1 MARSPLPPPPPPPP
15 VRTTRCSLR
24 RLELLS
30 VRQVQDQHAAA
41 PCVMR
46 VRARLVRVL
55 PRESLLW
62 TCAQPADGVGG
73 GVGGG
78 VGAAARFSYRMVLQL
93 EDVDAEAAWLGALL
107 LDEQAEAFF
116 GDLPATD
123 LHRDEL
129 SRSRLEAAVEG
140 LLAARTPLELGLVSY
155 RPDPNDS
162 RETGVAYRIVS
173 TALCAGDA
181 TDALP

>member
-1 MARSPLPPPPPPPP
+1 MR
-15 VRTTRCSLR
+15 TRCSLR

-55 PRESLLW
+55 PTDPLLW
-62 TCAQPADGVGG
+62 TCAQPAGGVGG
-73 GVGGG
+73 SVGGG

-93 EDVDAEAAWLGALL
+93 EDIEAEAAWLGALL

-116 GDLPATD
+116 GNLPATD

-129 SRSRLEAAVEG
+129 SRSRLEAAVES
-140 LLAARTPLELGLVSY
+140 LLRARTPLELGLVSY

-162 RETGVAYRIVS
+162 CETGVAYRIVS
-173 TALCAGDA
+173 TALCEGDA

>member
-1 MARSPLPPPPPPPP
+1 M
-15 VRTTRCSLR
+15 
-24 RLELLS
+24 
-30 VRQVQDQHAAA
+30 RQVQDQHAAA

-55 PRESLLW
+55 PTDPLLW
-62 TCAQPADGVGG
+62 TCAQPAGGVGG
-73 GVGGG
+73 SVGGG

-93 EDVDAEAAWLGALL
+93 EDIEAEAAWLGALL

-116 GDLPATD
+116 GNLPATD

-129 SRSRLEAAVEG
+129 SRSRLEGAVES
-140 LLAARTPLELGLVSY
+140 LPLELGLVSY

-162 RETGVAYRIVS
+162 CETGVAYRIVS
-173 TALCAGDA
+173 TALCEGDA

>member
-1 MARSPLPPPPPPPP
+1 M
-15 VRTTRCSLR
+15 
-24 RLELLS
+24 
-30 VRQVQDQHAAA
+30 RQVQDQHAAA

-55 PRESLLW
+55 PTDPLLW
-62 TCAQPADGVGG
+62 TCAQPAGGVGG
-73 GVGGG
+73 SVGGG

-93 EDVDAEAAWLGALL
+93 EDIEAEAVWLGALL

-116 GDLPATD
+116 GNLPATD

-129 SRSRLEAAVEG
+129 SRSRLEAAVES
-140 LLAARTPLELGLVSY
+140 LLRARTPLELGLVSY

-162 RETGVAYRIVS
+162 CETGVAYRIVS
-173 TALCAGDA
+173 TALCEGDA